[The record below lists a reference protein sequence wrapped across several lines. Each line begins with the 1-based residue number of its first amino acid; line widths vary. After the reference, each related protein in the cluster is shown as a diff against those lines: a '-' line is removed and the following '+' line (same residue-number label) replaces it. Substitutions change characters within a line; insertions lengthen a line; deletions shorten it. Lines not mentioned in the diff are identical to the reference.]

1 MHIICIYICVCVC
14 VCIYV
19 YACTRSYVNTYV
31 KASSVVYRMLN
42 PLKLSDFV
50 IIILG
55 EKFEQFAHKASPSLT
70 LRIFSFPLQM

>member
-1 MHIICIYICVCVC
+1 MFVYVCV
-14 VCIYV
+14 YM
-19 YACTRSYVNTYV
+19 YMHAHDHMLTYV

-42 PLKLSDFV
+42 PLKLNDFV